1 MPHVP
6 QARQIASCLLPP
18 TSWPFLDLAIYT
30 RQRRC
35 RQSGPY
41 QARRAGASSAGG
53 TNGAHDQP
61 GGIWSGGSHVT
72 KREGASNRRGFL
84 ANGLSLA
91 GAPVN
96 LSILCDSPG
105 RTPHHSHSI
114 VRVEPNELIC
124 HCKNLSALK
133 TPVAR
138 TVRCARLLN
147 SKRNLI
153 APENLRFQ
161 RLSLSIG
168 PLFSNQPAA
177 PHRRH
182 SRRLPSAARVE
193 RSRLGFRPDYG
204 KRRRRPAARQSR
216 DMDIPARSGAY
227 AASLRDT
234 NSVKSRTRFVLRV
247 SPDILLQLIPTGR
260 VLFYRHK

>member
-1 MPHVP
+1 MIK
-6 QARQIASCLLPP
+6 QAIPYPLF
-18 TSWPFLDLAIYT
+18 FLHY
-30 RQRRC
+30 
-35 RQSGPY
+35 
-41 QARRAGASSAGG
+41 
-53 TNGAHDQP
+53 
-61 GGIWSGGSHVT
+61 
-72 KREGASNRRGFL
+72 
-84 ANGLSLA
+84 
-91 GAPVN
+91 
-96 LSILCDSPG
+96 SPLKSF
-105 RTPHHSHSI
+105 RVFHHTTHSHSI

-138 TVRCARLLN
+138 TVRCARLLY

-153 APENLRFQ
+153 APENLGFH

-204 KRRRRPAARQSR
+204 KRRRRSAARQSR

-234 NSVKSRTRFVLRV
+234 NSVKSRARFVLRV